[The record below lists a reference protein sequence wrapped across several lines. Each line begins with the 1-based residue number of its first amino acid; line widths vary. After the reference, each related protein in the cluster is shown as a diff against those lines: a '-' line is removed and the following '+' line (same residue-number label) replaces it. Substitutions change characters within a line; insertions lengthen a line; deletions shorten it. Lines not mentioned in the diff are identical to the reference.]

1 MKPRKPPQPSPP
13 ADKLARLKEALERKD
28 NPSEKV
34 LRAFNSLM
42 RQEPETPGPVR
53 PGPAK
58 GK

>member
-1 MKPRKPPQPSPP
+1 MNPRKPPQPSPP
-13 ADKLARLKEALERKD
+13 AGKLDRLKEALGRKD

-42 RQEPETPGPVR
+42 RQEPGQPGPVK